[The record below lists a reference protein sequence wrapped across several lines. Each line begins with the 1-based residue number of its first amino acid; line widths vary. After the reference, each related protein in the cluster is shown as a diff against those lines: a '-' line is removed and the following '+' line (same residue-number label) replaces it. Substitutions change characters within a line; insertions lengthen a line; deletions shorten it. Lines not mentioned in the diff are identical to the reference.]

1 MERILIVR
9 LGAMGDVIHGLP
21 AVAALG
27 RAFPA
32 ATIGWVIEPRWQELL
47 CASGSPRTGPRDDSR
62 PLVDGV
68 HLLDTRTLRKTPAS
82 PAAWSAAR
90 AELAEVRAARY
101 EVALDLQ
108 GLLKSALVGK
118 LSGARRRLGF
128 ASPRERTATVF
139 YTRGVAAQGTHVIER
154 YLSLVAAFTG
164 TEAGSPPAA
173 EFPRDPRAEAWC
185 ESELQRLGISRFALL
200 NPGAGWNAKIWPA
213 QRYGEVARALAED
226 GLRSLVN
233 VGPGE
238 EDLGHEV
245 VNASRGAA
253 EVVSPTLGQLVA
265 LTRRARL
272 FVGGDCGPL
281 HLAAA
286 LGVPVVALFG
296 PTDPARNGPFGT
308 RSEVLRSAAS
318 RTSYA
323 HAARADRG
331 LLAISSRQAIAAA
344 RHLLESQRA

>member
-21 AVAALG
+21 AAAALR
-27 RAFPA
+27 RAFPR
-32 ATIGWVIEPRWQELL
+32 ATIGWVVEPRWQGLL
-47 CASGSPRTGPRDDSR
+47 CAASAPRIGPRNASR
-62 PLVDGV
+62 PLVDAV

-82 PAAWSAAR
+82 PAAWTAAR

-108 GLLKSALVGK
+108 GLLKSALVAK

-128 ASPRERTATVF
+128 ARPKERAATVF
-139 YTRGVAAQGTHVIER
+139 YTRSVEAQGAHVIEH
-154 YLSLVAAFTG
+154 YLSLVAALTG
-164 TEAGSPPAA
+164 NALGLPPAA
-173 EFPRDPRAEAWC
+173 ELPRDTKAEAWC
-185 ESELQRLGISRFALL
+185 DAELERCGISRFVLL
-200 NPGAGWNAKIWPA
+200 NPGAGWGAKLWPA
-213 QRYGEVARALAED
+213 ERYGEVARALARD

-233 VGPGE
+233 AGPGE
-238 EDLGHEV
+238 EELARRVAESS
-245 VNASRGAA
+245 AGAT
-253 EVVSPTLGQLVA
+253 EVVSPTLGQLIA
-265 LTRRARL
+265 LTRHARL
-272 FVGGDCGPL
+272 FVGGDSGPL

-308 RSEVLRSAAS
+308 RSEVLRSPAS

-323 HAARADRG
+323 HVARVDQG
-331 LLAISSRQAIAAA
+331 LLAISSAEAIAAA
-344 RHLLESQRA
+344 RRLLESDGA